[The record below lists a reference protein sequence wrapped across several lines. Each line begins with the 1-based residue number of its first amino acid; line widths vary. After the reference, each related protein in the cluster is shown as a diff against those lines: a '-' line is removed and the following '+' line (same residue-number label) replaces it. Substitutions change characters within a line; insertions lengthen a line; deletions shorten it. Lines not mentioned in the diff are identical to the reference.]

1 MGAFILRRL
10 LQTIVVLFFVT
21 LIVFMIIQLLPGDP
35 AQAMLGAD
43 ASTEEIQKLQE
54 ELGLNDPL
62 LIQYF
67 NWATGVL
74 TGDLGH
80 SIYYKEAVSNIMS
93 TRFPVTLTIGI
104 SALIVTVLIGIPL
117 GVIAA
122 VNRGGKMDSFIVVL
136 SNIGI
141 ATPNFWLGILGVYFL
156 SLKLGWL
163 PVQGYVSPFT
173 DFSEG
178 LKTIIMPVFVLA
190 TVTIASIMRQTRSS
204 MLEIIHQDF
213 IRTARSKGLKERFVI
228 IKHGLRNALIP
239 VITLLGLQ
247 LGNIIGGTVLI
258 EQVFNI
264 PGMGSLLVSSVFM
277 KDFIVVQACVLVIAI
292 MVVFA
297 NLSVDLAYRFID
309 PRIKYK

>member
-1 MGAFILRRL
+1 MGAFIIKRL
-10 LQTIVVLFFVT
+10 FQTIAVLFFVT
-21 LIVFMIIQLLPGDP
+21 LIVFMIIQILPGDP
-35 AQAMLGAD
+35 AQTMLGAD
-43 ASTEEIQKLQE
+43 ASQEQIQKLRE
-54 ELGLNDPL
+54 ELGLNDPF
-62 LIQYF
+62 IVQYF
-67 NWATGVL
+67 NWAAGVIG
-74 TGDLGH
+74 GDLGH
-80 SIYYKEAVSNIMS
+80 SIFYKETVINLMS
-93 TRFPVTLTIGI
+93 SRFPITLTIGI
-104 SALIVTVLIGIPL
+104 SALIVTVIIGIPL

-122 VNRGGKMDSFIVVL
+122 VNRGGAIDSVVVVL

-173 DFSEG
+173 DPIGG
-178 LKTIIMPVFVLA
+178 LKTIIMPVLVLA
-190 TVTIASIMRQTRSS
+190 ATTIASVMRQTRSA
-204 MLEIIHQDF
+204 MLEVIHQDF

-277 KDFIVVQACVLVIAI
+277 KDFIVVQACVLVIAVL
-292 MVVFA
+292 VVFA
-297 NLSVDLAYRFID
+297 NLFVDLAYRLID
-309 PRIKYK
+309 PRIKYN